1 MTPLVKLPMSLS
13 GNRYVLAQILD
24 GKSPS
29 IVLNMML
36 EVDHDLDKYALA
48 DIFLEEF
55 DRLDSR
61 ILPVIW
67 KWKSV
72 KSIRGISDQQFD
84 ETVLLLMRSA
94 GYMV

>member
-1 MTPLVKLPMSLS
+1 MSLS
-13 GNRYVLAQILD
+13 ENRHLLVQILD

-29 IVLNMML
+29 VVLNVML
-36 EVDHDLDKYALA
+36 EVAPDLDKYALA
-48 DIFLEEF
+48 DIFLEEL
-55 DRLDSR
+55 DRLDSK

-84 ETVLLLMRSA
+84 EAVLAQMKTA